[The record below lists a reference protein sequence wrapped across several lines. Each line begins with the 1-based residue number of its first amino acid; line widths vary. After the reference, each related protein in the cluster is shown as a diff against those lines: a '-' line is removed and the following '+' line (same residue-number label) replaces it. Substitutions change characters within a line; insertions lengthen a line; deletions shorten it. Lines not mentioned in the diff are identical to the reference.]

1 MRKLLGTIVTE
12 IQEQERKLSI
22 TCSGLIEEAFQMTV
36 FLQELLVSAKECV
49 LSSEFE
55 NDAKEIEFFKMIK
68 PQILG
73 KLIYYNKLYR
83 IETSCPVN
91 NGKMYHNYFSNHLT
105 ELKIEFREH
114 IWKF

>member
-105 ELKIEFREH
+105 
-114 IWKF
+114 

>member
-1 MRKLLGTIVTE
+1 MRKSINNIVSE
-12 IQEQERKLSI
+12 IQEQERKLSV

-36 FLQELLVSAKECV
+36 FLQELLVSAKEYV
-49 LSSEFE
+49 LSSGFE
-55 NDAKEIEFFKMIK
+55 NEAKEIEFFKMTK

-91 NGKMYHNYFSNHLT
+91 NGKIYRNYFSKHLT
-105 ELKIEFREH
+105 ELKI
-114 IWKF
+114 